1 MATDVASWQ
10 SFYLMVGGAAAAL
23 TGLVVVAL
31 SLQAKAIIGDPLF
44 RDRALGSLQSLLGGV
59 ALSAAALVPDQ
70 PPLALGVEIGLIA
83 AFFVGRV
90 ASAALLFRS
99 VGARVRRRPG
109 RRWLVEWIAWSL
121 WLTLF
126 VASAIEVAIEAPGGF
141 YLLAIAMVWML
152 GLNVWN
158 AWVLIEEVAAQ
169 PSASR

>member
-1 MATDVASWQ
+1 M
-10 SFYLMVGGAAAAL
+10 
-23 TGLVVVAL
+23 
-31 SLQAKAIIGDPLF
+31 
-44 RDRALGSLQSLLGGV
+44 

-70 PPLALGVEIGLIA
+70 SPLALGVEIGLIA

-90 ASAALLFRS
+90 ASAALLDRS
-99 VGARVRRRPG
+99 VGARARRRRG

-126 VASAIEVAIEAPGGF
+126 AASAIEVATEAPGGL